1 MPRGKAKLTN
11 SEREILETM
20 WKYGE
25 SITATNLA
33 KVSTSKTWKTSS
45 VHLLINSLLN
55 KDYIEVVGF
64 EKTTKNYARKFQPVL
79 PKTEFILTEIL
90 DSFNN
95 SAEEL
100 FDSLIA
106 MSSKEELI
114 LAKAKIEERL
124 K

>member
-20 WKYGE
+20 WEYGE
-25 SITATNLA
+25 SITAT

-90 DSFNN
+90 DAFNN
-95 SAEEL
+95 SAGEL

-114 LAKAKIEERL
+114 SAKAKIEERL

>member
-25 SITATNLA
+25 SITAINLA
-33 KVSTSKTWKTSS
+33 KVSTDKTWKTSS

-64 EKTTKNYARKFQPVL
+64 EKTAKNYARKFQPVL
-79 PKTEFILTEIL
+79 PRNEFILTEIL
-90 DSFNN
+90 DTFNN
-95 SAEEL
+95 STGEL
-100 FDSLIA
+100 FNYLIA

-114 LAKAKIEERL
+114 SVKAKIEERL

>member
-20 WKYGE
+20 WEYGE

-64 EKTTKNYARKFQPVL
+64 EKTTKNYARKF
-79 PKTEFILTEIL
+79 
-90 DSFNN
+90 
-95 SAEEL
+95 
-100 FDSLIA
+100 
-106 MSSKEELI
+106 
-114 LAKAKIEERL
+114 
-124 K
+124 

>member
-20 WKYGE
+20 WEYGE

-90 DSFNN
+90 DAFNN
-95 SAEEL
+95 STGEL

-114 LAKAKIEERL
+114 SAKAKI
-124 K
+124 

>member
-20 WKYGE
+20 WEYGE

-64 EKTTKNYARKFQPVL
+64 EKNYKELCQKISTSVAKN
-79 PKTEFILTEIL
+79 
-90 DSFNN
+90 
-95 SAEEL
+95 
-100 FDSLIA
+100 
-106 MSSKEELI
+106 
-114 LAKAKIEERL
+114 
-124 K
+124 

>member
-20 WKYGE
+20 WEYGE
-25 SITATNLA
+25 SITATNLV
-33 KVSTSKTWKTSS
+33 KVSTDKTWKTSS

-64 EKTTKNYARKFQPVL
+64 EKTAKNYARKFQPVL
-79 PKTEFILTEIL
+79 PRTEFILTEIL
-90 DSFNN
+90 DTFNN
-95 SAEEL
+95 SPGEL

-114 LAKAKIEERL
+114 SAKAKIEEKL

>member
-20 WKYGE
+20 WEYGE

-64 EKTTKNYARKFQPVL
+64 EKLRRTMPEN
-79 PKTEFILTEIL
+79 
-90 DSFNN
+90 FNQYYQKLN
-95 SAEEL
+95 L
-100 FDSLIA
+100 Y
-106 MSSKEELI
+106 
-114 LAKAKIEERL
+114 
-124 K
+124 

>member
-20 WKYGE
+20 WEYGE

-79 PKTEFILTEIL
+79 PCPLHHQL
-90 DSFNN
+90 
-95 SAEEL
+95 
-100 FDSLIA
+100 
-106 MSSKEELI
+106 
-114 LAKAKIEERL
+114 
-124 K
+124 

>member
-1 MPRGKAKLTN
+1 MPRGKSKLTN
-11 SEREILETM
+11 CEREILETM
-20 WKYGE
+20 WEYGE
-25 SITATNLA
+25 STTATNLA
-33 KVSTSKTWKTSS
+33 KIATNKTWKTSS

-79 PKTEFILTEIL
+79 SKKEFMLTEIL
-90 DSFNN
+90 NTFNN

-100 FDSLIA
+100 FDSLIE

>member
-20 WKYGE
+20 WEYGE

-64 EKTTKNYARKFQPVL
+64 EKLQRTMPEN
-79 PKTEFILTEIL
+79 
-90 DSFNN
+90 FNQYCQKLN
-95 SAEEL
+95 L
-100 FDSLIA
+100 Y
-106 MSSKEELI
+106 
-114 LAKAKIEERL
+114 
-124 K
+124 

>member
-1 MPRGKAKLTN
+1 MPKGKAKLTN

-20 WKYGE
+20 WEYGE

-64 EKTTKNYARKFQPVL
+64 EKLQRTMPEN
-79 PKTEFILTEIL
+79 
-90 DSFNN
+90 FNQCCQKLN
-95 SAEEL
+95 L
-100 FDSLIA
+100 Y
-106 MSSKEELI
+106 
-114 LAKAKIEERL
+114 
-124 K
+124 

>member
-1 MPRGKAKLTN
+1 M
-11 SEREILETM
+11 
-20 WKYGE
+20 
-25 SITATNLA
+25 
-33 KVSTSKTWKTSS
+33 
-45 VHLLINSLLN
+45 LN

-90 DSFNN
+90 DAFNN
-95 SAEEL
+95 NNTGEL

-114 LAKAKIEERL
+114 SAKAKIEERL

>member
-20 WKYGE
+20 WEYGE

-79 PKTEFILTEIL
+79 PKTEIL

>member
-1 MPRGKAKLTN
+1 M
-11 SEREILETM
+11 
-20 WKYGE
+20 
-25 SITATNLA
+25 
-33 KVSTSKTWKTSS
+33 
-45 VHLLINSLLN
+45 
-55 KDYIEVVGF
+55 
-64 EKTTKNYARKFQPVL
+64 L

-95 SAEEL
+95 SAGEL

-114 LAKAKIEERL
+114 SAKAKIEERL

>member
-20 WKYGE
+20 WEYGE

-64 EKTTKNYARKFQPVL
+64 EKLQRTMPEN
-79 PKTEFILTEIL
+79 
-90 DSFNN
+90 FNQYYQKLN
-95 SAEEL
+95 L
-100 FDSLIA
+100 Y
-106 MSSKEELI
+106 
-114 LAKAKIEERL
+114 
-124 K
+124 